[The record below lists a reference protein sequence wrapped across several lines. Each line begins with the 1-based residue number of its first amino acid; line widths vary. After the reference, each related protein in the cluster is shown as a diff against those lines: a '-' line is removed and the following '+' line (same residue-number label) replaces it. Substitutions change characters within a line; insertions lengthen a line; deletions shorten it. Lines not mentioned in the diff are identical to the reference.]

1 MKIASLIILRLAFYT
16 AVKDGDKQVISDA
29 VRIGNYQKGELP
41 ERAEEFASRLLH
53 TVYMGTDNRSERHTF
68 PMIWSVGERICTPG
82 ELGTYVWFCFC
93 VSNIF
98 SNCLFNKYYTIYP
111 I

>member
-1 MKIASLIILRLAFYT
+1 MKIASLIILRLAFHT
-16 AVKDGDKQVISDA
+16 AVKDGDKQVTSDA

-53 TVYMGTDNRSERHTF
+53 TVYMGTDNRSERLTF
-68 PMIWSVGERICTPG
+68 PMIWSIGERICTPG
-82 ELGTYVWFCFC
+82 ELGTYVWLCFC